1 MPIKEQCT
9 HLLDWIGLT
18 GEGEGAQAPEV
29 HTFCS
34 PGTVLALL
42 LVPCCGRSA
51 ALLHATLLC
60 PALSGRV

>member
-29 HTFCS
+29 HPAPLARCWHCS
-34 PGTVLALL
+34 
-42 LVPCCGRSA
+42 
-51 ALLHATLLC
+51 
-60 PALSGRV
+60 

>member
-29 HTFCS
+29 HTSCS

-42 LVPCCGRSA
+42 LVPCRSA

-60 PALSGRV
+60 PALTG